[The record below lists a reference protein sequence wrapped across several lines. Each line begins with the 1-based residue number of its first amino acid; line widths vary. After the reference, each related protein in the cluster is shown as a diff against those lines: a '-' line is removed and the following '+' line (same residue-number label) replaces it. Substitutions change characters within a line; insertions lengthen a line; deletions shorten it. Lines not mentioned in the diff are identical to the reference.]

1 LLFNSLHFI
10 FFFVLVFHLYWLLN
24 KRNQN
29 ILLLAA
35 SYYFYGCWSV
45 KFLSLIML
53 STVVDYYCGMKIF
66 KFKEQKQ
73 RKRYLLISLTTNL
86 GFLAIFKYFNFF
98 ITEFNH
104 LLSIL
109 GISSIGSSL
118 NIILPVGISFYT
130 FQTLSYSIDI
140 YKGKLKPTTDLLSFS
155 LFVSFFPQLVAGPI
169 ERASH
174 LMPQMLRQRSFN
186 MSQVASGFNLIIW
199 GLMMKLLIADNLA
212 ILVNKVYSS
221 PHDYSPAMIFL
232 GTICFAFQIYCDFAG
247 YSNIAIGCSRMLGFD
262 LMKNFNQPYIA
273 TSLTEFWKR
282 WHISLSTWF
291 RDYLYI
297 PLGGNK
303 SSRIKVFRNILIT
316 FCLSGLW
323 HGASFNFLI
332 WGAIHGVFLCI
343 EKMYSNFKINV
354 YKPVKIIFIFYIVCL
369 AWIFF
374 RADDL
379 STSVYIA
386 RKYLN
391 LFEVFN
397 GLGGIYFY
405 VKSEPTLL
413 IGFTSVFF
421 MESIHYIS
429 KRKNIHQAMFD
440 SPKGLQFIIYLVFIT
455 ILYYLRPLISEEFIY
470 FQF

>member
-1 LLFNSLHFI
+1 MF
-10 FFFVLVFHLYWLLN
+10 
-24 KRNQN
+24 
-29 ILLLAA
+29 
-35 SYYFYGCWSV
+35 
-45 KFLSLIML
+45 
-53 STVVDYYCGMKIF
+53 STAVDYYCVMKIF
-66 KFKEQKQ
+66 KLREQK
-73 RKRYLLISLTTNL
+73 KKYLLISLTTNL
-86 GFLAIFKYFNFF
+86 GLLAIFKYFNFF
-98 ITEFNH
+98 IAEFNY
-104 LLSIL
+104 LLNIC

-140 YKGKLKPTTDLLSFS
+140 YKGKLKPTSDLLSFS

-174 LMPQMLRQRSFN
+174 LMPQMIKERSFN

-212 ILVNKVYSS
+212 IFVNKVYSS
-221 PHDYSPAMIFL
+221 PSDYSPAMIFL

-273 TSLTEFWKR
+273 TSLADFWKK

-303 SSRIKVFRNILIT
+303 TTRLKIIRNIMIT
-316 FCLSGLW
+316 FSLSGLW

-343 EKMYSNFKINV
+343 EKLLSNFKINIF
-354 YKPVKIIFIFYIVCL
+354 KPIKIIFIFYIVCL

-374 RADDL
+374 RADNIN
-379 STSVYIA
+379 TSVYIA
-386 RKYLN
+386 KKYLN
-391 LFEVFN
+391 LFDV
-397 GLGGIYFY
+397 LGGLDEAYFY
-405 VKSEPTLL
+405 IKSEPTLL
-413 IGFTSVFF
+413 IGFTTVFF
-421 MESIHYIS
+421 MESIHYIA
-429 KRKNIHQAMFD
+429 KRKNIHREFFN
-440 SPKGLQFIIYLVFIT
+440 SPKIFQFVIYSIFIIV
-455 ILYYLRPLISEEFIY
+455 LYYLRPLVSEEFIY